1 MKNYEPARP
10 QGYQRVL
17 VINAKDKRTAILFN
31 LLGLVIMAVVLFL
44 SSLPLLISRV
54 TAKQLFDLRSPSDI
68 WIIYGVFLLSFV
80 AYIILHELVHG
91 AAYKKLTGQKLTY
104 GISLTC
110 AFCGVPN
117 IYVYRKTA
125 IIAVAAPLTVFSLIL
140 LPLTVALYFV
150 HPLYY
155 LASAL
160 LLASHLSGCIGDI
173 FVLFIL
179 LKDLK
184 DPRTLVRDTGPLQA
198 FYIPAQ
204 ETDSTPQA

>member
-1 MKNYEPARP
+1 MKNYETSRP
-10 QGYQRVL
+10 QDYQRVL

-44 SSLPLLISRV
+44 SALPLLISRV

-204 ETDSTPQA
+204 ETDATPQA

>member
-1 MKNYEPARP
+1 MKNFEKYRP
-10 QGYQRVL
+10 ENYQRVL
-17 VINAKDKRTAILFN
+17 LINAKDKRTVILFN
-31 LLGLVIMAVVLFL
+31 VLGFVILAAVILIAA
-44 SSLPLLISRV
+44 LPLMISHV
-54 TAKQLFDLRSPSDI
+54 TAKELFALRAPSDI
-68 WIIYGVFLLSFV
+68 WVIYIVFLLAFV
-80 AYIILHELVHG
+80 AYIILHELAHG
-91 AAYKKLTGQKLTY
+91 AAYKLLTGEKLTY

-117 IYVYRKTA
+117 IYVYRRTA
-125 IIAVAAPLTVFSLIL
+125 IIAVATPLTLFTLIL

-173 FVLFIL
+173 IVLFVL

-184 DPRTLVRDTGPLQA
+184 DPRTLVRDLGPQQI
-198 FYIPAQ
+198 FYVPESESQ
-204 ETDSTPQA
+204 D